1 MPKIAVGVNYF
12 VELNAKTKMVLNIL
26 NYRAEAT
33 VQNPLICLLLHKIPQ
48 LIQHYRNIFFINT
61 LI

>member
-12 VELNAKTKMVLNIL
+12 VELNAKAKMVLNIL
-26 NYRAEAT
+26 NHRAEAT
-33 VQNPLICLLLHKIPQ
+33 LQNPLICLLLHKIPQ
-48 LIQHYRNIFFINT
+48 LVEHNRNIFFVNS